1 MESDGD
7 SDASESGMDDFDAKA
22 DDKTVISDAS
32 TYYDSDGGTEDGY
45 DVGPE
50 ETRSIFYHCWSE
62 SNAWE
67 T

>member
-1 MESDGD
+1 
-7 SDASESGMDDFDAKA
+7 MDDFDAKA